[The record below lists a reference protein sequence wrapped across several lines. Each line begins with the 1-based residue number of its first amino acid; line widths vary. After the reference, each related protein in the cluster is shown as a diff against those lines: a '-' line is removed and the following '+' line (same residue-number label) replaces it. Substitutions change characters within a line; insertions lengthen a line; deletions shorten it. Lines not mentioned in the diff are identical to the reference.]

1 VPGGSFYFVEQ
12 SARSGARIHVD
23 AVASQRA
30 NRDGRLGGPPS
41 QTPVPTLATALRPSV
56 HAMVT
61 SLLFEVRARDP
72 FIVMG
77 VVGLVGSIGLATCV
91 FAARQ
96 GLAIDPASALRDE

>member
-1 VPGGSFYFVEQ
+1 MADSQVPWGLDALNGAVVHLILRQATMPVIVGLVAGIAGALSVGG
-12 SARSGARIHVD
+12 G
-23 AVASQRA
+23 
-30 NRDGRLGGPPS
+30 
-41 QTPVPTLATALRPSV
+41 
-56 HAMVT
+56 VT

-96 GLAIDPASALRDE
+96 GLAIDPASAARRIANGRSATE